1 MVIPEEAGRV
11 MAKSC
16 QHNENDQQ
24 SMVGRAEA
32 EIGNTKT

>member
-11 MAKSC
+11 MAKSR
-16 QHNENDQQ
+16 QHKENDQQ
-24 SMVGRAEA
+24 NMLGCAEA